1 MRRGKNVSLHTV
13 SRIEMEV
20 TWLAGIYENILGH
33 FCFALDKYT
42 YSPVLLS
49 SLLSLPWVKR

>member
-1 MRRGKNVSLHTV
+1 MSLHTV
-13 SRIEMEV
+13 SCIEMEV

-33 FCFALDKYT
+33 LRFALAKYT
-42 YSPVLLS
+42 RSPVLLS